1 MTEHV
6 YNELIRT
13 YAAASMVP
21 NVKEEHVDMYLKD
34 SWDLLNNM

>member
-13 YAAASMVP
+13 YAKACSVKGT
-21 NVKEEHVDMYLKD
+21 KEEQVDMYT
-34 SWDLLNNM
+34 

>member
-13 YAAASMVP
+13 YANACRVP
-21 NVKEEHVDMYLKD
+21 DVKEVHIDMYLKD
-34 SWDLLNNM
+34 AWDLIEAM